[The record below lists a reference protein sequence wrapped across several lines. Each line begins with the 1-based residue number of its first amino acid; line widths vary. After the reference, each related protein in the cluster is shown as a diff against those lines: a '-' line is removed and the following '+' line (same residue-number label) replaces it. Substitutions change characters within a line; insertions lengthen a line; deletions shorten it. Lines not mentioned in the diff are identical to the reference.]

1 MEQTFYVTFRVEG
14 RYVAEVQAESEAE
27 ARRNARYCYEDADF
41 GALGDIDGE
50 IVVVENEKGEYVWE
64 K

>member
-1 MEQTFYVTFRVEG
+1 MKETFYVTFKVEG
-14 RYVAEVQAESEAE
+14 RYVVGVQAESEAE
-27 ARRNARYCYEDADF
+27 ARQNARYRYEDADF